1 MANAIQIIAPYRYN
15 GTWVFDD
22 PAVELVRE
30 PFVAGIPE
38 MIDTLVGGAIGE
50 CNRFRLLFADR
61 PFPGSQIELVRQ
73 HEEIEGYWY
82 RLAGTE
88 NDGWLCPALFK
99 YFDEAP
105 ERIYAKVE
113 PIAP

>member
-22 PAVELVRE
+22 PAVELERE

-38 MIDTLVGGAIGE
+38 MIDTLVGEAIGE

-61 PFPGSQIELVRQ
+61 PFPGSQIEWFASTRKSRGTGTGWQAPRMTGGSAPRCSNTLTRLRNESVRKSS
-73 HEEIEGYWY
+73 
-82 RLAGTE
+82 R
-88 NDGWLCPALFK
+88 
-99 YFDEAP
+99 
-105 ERIYAKVE
+105 
-113 PIAP
+113 